1 MFDILFCISISI
13 FLLYNV
19 ISIILFDIP
28 KSLSETFYL
37 YGKFGKIVFP
47 LAMVGIAFPLMV
59 FGLEITPSPYKGFAF
74 TCPAS
79 LILVG
84 VAAMFKESFVRNV
97 HFAAAGICAA
107 LAFCWI
113 GFVYPKGFYCTAIIT
128 PIFLLCGWFMK
139 GHTTDGETKHSITY
153 WAEMVAFVSLY
164 YSMYAYYLT
173 LS

>member
-1 MFDILFCISISI
+1 MEGFII
-13 FLLYNV
+13 FSAIFFIAYNAL
-19 ISIILFDIP
+19 SFYLFDVP

-37 YGKFGKIVFP
+37 YGNVGKWLFP
-47 LAMVGIAFPLMV
+47 ILMIAIAFPIMI
-59 FGLEITPSPYKGFAF
+59 FSLEITPSPYKGFAF
-74 TCPAS
+74 TCPAC

-84 VAAMFKESFVRNV
+84 VASMFKEGFVRNV

-139 GHTTDGETKHSITY
+139 GHT
-153 WAEMVAFVSLY
+153 
-164 YSMYAYYLT
+164 
-173 LS
+173 